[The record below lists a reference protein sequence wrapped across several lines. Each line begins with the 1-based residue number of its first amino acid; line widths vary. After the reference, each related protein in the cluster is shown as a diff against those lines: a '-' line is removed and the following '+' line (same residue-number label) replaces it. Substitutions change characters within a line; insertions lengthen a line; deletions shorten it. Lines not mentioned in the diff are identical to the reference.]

1 MTVID
6 IDEIKRI
13 QTAIKNFTL
22 SHAIQIFAM
31 SKLELKSLFRHTRFG
46 SVEMRIPIIYP
57 HISRISSGVVR
68 PSATA
73 AISNIKSYFGIFIT
87 SLYWRLYL
95 VHYNLN
101 HTIFDF

>member
-1 MTVID
+1 MTVLD

-46 SVEMRIPIIYP
+46 SVEMWIPIIYP

-87 SLYWRLYL
+87 S
-95 VHYNLN
+95 
-101 HTIFDF
+101 